1 MKYEIIQDR
10 CNPEDWRVEA
20 IAHAP
25 EGDGAFYIA
34 IFCGIGTKERAEEY
48 IAWKSQLAVA

>member
-34 IFCGIGTKERAEEY
+34 IFCGIGTKGRAEEY